1 MFGVITLATSKGGVG
16 KSSLGRSL
24 AAHWFTI
31 GHKPALID
39 ADPQRT
45 LANRYDP
52 HGRMGEVPVVAEPEE
67 RVGEVIE
74 ELRRRHAPV
83 IVDTAGFRNRTTI
96 GALVATDIAI
106 IPLKPA
112 VEDVDAA
119 IATYNLIREINE
131 TDERQGRPIKV
142 AMILTMTMRGTVI
155 ARHVRDQLAEAGYPL
170 LKAEMMNRVAYP
182 EAGIEGLSPSIT
194 DPDGA
199 AARDIGAI
207 AQELMKLGSHEFM
220 RGGCGVTSKKLGALL
235 RSVPPATARA
245 EVLGGRAC
253 SPPPPQPSPRRRPSG
268 HQGPKRL
275 EPEVPL
281 QVLIP
286 KRIRT
291 QLGVKAAEEGRSL
304 RELVLR
310 AIRGLGIDVSDD
322 DIRGKRG
329 RRSA

>member
-1 MFGVITLATSKGGVG
+1 MFRVITLATSKGGVG

-52 HGRMGEVPVVAEPEE
+52 DGRMGGVPVVAEPEE

-155 ARHVRDQLAEAGYPL
+155 ARHVRDQLSEAGYPL

-207 AQELMKLGSHEFM
+207 AQELMKLENHEF
-220 RGGCGVTSKKLGALL
+220 
-235 RSVPPATARA
+235 
-245 EVLGGRAC
+245 
-253 SPPPPQPSPRRRPSG
+253 
-268 HQGPKRL
+268 
-275 EPEVPL
+275 
-281 QVLIP
+281 I
-286 KRIRT
+286 
-291 QLGVKAAEEGRSL
+291 EEA
-304 RELVLR
+304 V
-310 AIRGLGIDVSDD
+310 A
-322 DIRGKRG
+322 
-329 RRSA
+329 